1 MGKNLGEIL
10 NNIMEE
16 NSTKHIVILTEHMY
30 ITGMIHDYH
39 ENCKNCHDCLIA
51 LKDVKIARIKAFEK
65 CNKSENTC
73 SENIFAEFKW
83 FNISSEAI
91 VGFSIICENE

>member
-10 NNIMEE
+10 NSIMEE
-16 NSTKHIVILTEHMY
+16 NSTKRVAVLTEHLY
-30 ITGMIHDYH
+30 ITGLIHDYH

-51 LKDVKIARIKAFEK
+51 LKDVKITRLKAIEK
-65 CNKSENTC
+65 CKMSNETGSEDV
-73 SENIFAEFKW
+73 FAEFRW

-91 VGFSIICENE
+91 VGFSIIGADE